1 MPIEY
6 SPSKIDLFLPARRG
20 EFFCDIPADNDAA
33 MCAEMARLAYCRKE
47 PAFSFDRDTIAK
59 VLQGQGFAAQFFE
72 SKGIPDGRGTHC
84 FLAQRAG
91 SKLAI
96 VAFRGTD
103 AKDPTDLFDDA
114 NLLQM
119 DWRRGGRVHDG
130 FSHALSHVVDELLE
144 ALRAVGGPMYYTGHS
159 LGAAMATLLASLRK
173 PDWLYTIGS
182 PRVGDRDF
190 VKTLT
195 GVNASRYV
203 DCCDLVTRLP
213 PPEVPGFGSYEHY
226 GDLYYIAENRTIYRD
241 AQDHFVDDDRMSASA
256 NYLLK
261 YGWRSGNVAVRELAD
276 HAPINYVAAL
286 RAALTDRGATQ
297 SER

>member
-1 MPIEY
+1 
-6 SPSKIDLFLPARRG
+6 
-20 EFFCDIPADNDAA
+20 
-33 MCAEMARLAYCRKE
+33 
-47 PAFSFDRDTIAK
+47 
-59 VLQGQGFAAQFFE
+59 
-72 SKGIPDGRGTHC
+72 
-84 FLAQRAG
+84 
-91 SKLAI
+91 
-96 VAFRGTD
+96 
-103 AKDPTDLFDDA
+103 
-114 NLLQM
+114 
-119 DWRRGGRVHDG
+119 VHEG

-144 ALRAVGGPMYYTGHS
+144 ALRAVDGPVYYTGHS
-159 LGAAMATLLASLRK
+159 LGAAMATLVASLRK

-213 PPEVPGFGSYEHY
+213 PPEVPGFGNYEHY
-226 GDLYYIAENRTIYRD
+226 GDLYYIAENRTTYRD

-286 RAALTDRGATQ
+286 KAALTDRGATQ